1 MRILNDQGDILI
13 DDFLTQIKRKLPE
26 WLKWKEDEV
35 QNILEDLKQQILN
48 EAIFIANGYEPSNA
62 DIQQALIQIGSPE
75 NVANIYKKRGTPKLY
90 ITEELLDFYLR
101 TLFFFWIIVIS
112 INIIVSVFQFF
123 FEPWWNVLGSMFTG
137 IWISCLI
144 TAVVITCVFVYFSM
158 EGFLPE
164 DFGVFPKRLALMFPI
179 HFTKRDLEETRQ
191 YTKFKLEEAK
201 QRAKERIIKARS
213 LPVEKVS
220 EIKAISEE
228 RLAIAKIRRE
238 QKLEEVKIHKEER
251 LAAAKVKREIRKL
264 QPISVGELIFG
275 VAGGIIFGLF
285 LILQPFAEFTELFEE
300 LFLDWLIIFGLLIF
314 ISGLFNLVRLIAGV
328 RNYTAQQVLI
338 FFEALF
344 SIAYIPLFMYL
355 LNNPEI
361 FPISL
366 FSGGNID
373 VIPSDPESIAYII
386 YFWVNVG
393 IIIAIVGG
401 FAGNIYKIY
410 KIQNVK
416 S

>member
-62 DIQQALIQIGSPE
+62 DIQQALIQIGTPE
-75 NVANIYKKRGTPKLY
+75 NIANIYKKRGTPKLY

-101 TLFFFWIIVIS
+101 SLFFFWIIVIS

-220 EIKAISEE
+220 EVKAISEE
-228 RLAIAKIRRE
+228 RLA
-238 QKLEEVKIHKEER
+238 
-251 LAAAKVKREIRKL
+251 AAKAKRELRKL
-264 QPISVGELIFG
+264 QPISVGELTFG

-314 ISGLFNLVRLIAGV
+314 ISGVFNLVRLIAGV

-366 FSGGNID
+366 FSGGNITE
-373 VIPSDPESIAYII
+373 IPSDPDSIAYII
-386 YFWVNVG
+386 YFWVHIG

-410 KIQNVK
+410 KIQNAK
-416 S
+416 T

>member
-1 MRILNDQGDILI
+1 VRILNDQGDILI

-62 DIQQALIQIGSPE
+62 DIQQALIQIGTPE
-75 NVANIYKKRGTPKLY
+75 NIANIYKKRGTPKLY

-101 TLFFFWIIVIS
+101 SLFFFWIIVIS

-144 TAVVITCVFVYFSM
+144 TAVVMTCVFVYFSM

-220 EIKAISEE
+220 EVKAINEE
-228 RLAIAKIRRE
+228 RLAIAK
-238 QKLEEVKIHKEER
+238 
-251 LAAAKVKREIRKL
+251 AKREIRKL

-285 LILQPFAEFTELFEE
+285 LILQPFAEFTELFEA

-344 SIAYIPLFMYL
+344 SIAYIPLFIYL

-366 FSGGNID
+366 FSGGNITE
-373 VIPSDPESIAYII
+373 IPSDPDSIAYII
-386 YFWVNVG
+386 YFWVHIG

-410 KIQNVK
+410 KIQNAK
-416 S
+416 T

>member
-62 DIQQALIQIGSPE
+62 DIQQALIQIGTPE
-75 NVANIYKKRGTPKLY
+75 NIANIYKKRGTPKLY

-101 TLFFFWIIVIS
+101 SLFFFWIIVIS

-144 TAVVITCVFVYFSM
+144 TAVVMTCVFVYFSM

-220 EIKAISEE
+220 EVKAISEE
-228 RLAIAKIRRE
+228 RLAIAK
-238 QKLEEVKIHKEER
+238 
-251 LAAAKVKREIRKL
+251 AKREIRKL

-355 LNNPEI
+355 LNNPEM

-366 FSGGNID
+366 FSGGNITE
-373 VIPSDPESIAYII
+373 IPSDPDSIAYII
-386 YFWVNVG
+386 YFWVHIG

-410 KIQNVK
+410 KIQNAK
-416 S
+416 T

>member
-1 MRILNDQGDILI
+1 VRILNDQGDILI

-62 DIQQALIQIGSPE
+62 DIQQALIQIGTPE
-75 NVANIYKKRGTPKLY
+75 NIANIYKKRGTPKLY

-101 TLFFFWIIVIS
+101 SLFFFWIIVIS

-144 TAVVITCVFVYFSM
+144 TAVVMTCVFVYFSM

-220 EIKAISEE
+220 EVKAISEE
-228 RLAIAKIRRE
+228 RLA
-238 QKLEEVKIHKEER
+238 
-251 LAAAKVKREIRKL
+251 AAKAKRELRKL
-264 QPISVGELIFG
+264 QPISVGELTFG

-366 FSGGNID
+366 FSGGNITE
-373 VIPSDPESIAYII
+373 IPSDPDSIAYII
-386 YFWVNVG
+386 YFWVHIG

-410 KIQNVK
+410 KIQNAK
-416 S
+416 T

>member
-13 DDFLTQIKRKLPE
+13 DDFLTQVRRKLPE

-35 QNILEDLKQQILN
+35 NNILEDLKQQILN

-101 TLFFFWIIVIS
+101 SLFFFWIIVIS

-220 EIKAISEE
+220 EVKAISEE
-228 RLAIAKIRRE
+228 RLA
-238 QKLEEVKIHKEER
+238 
-251 LAAAKVKREIRKL
+251 AAKAKRELRKL

-366 FSGGNID
+366 FSGGNITE
-373 VIPSDPESIAYII
+373 IPSDPDSIAYII
-386 YFWVNVG
+386 YFWVHIG

-410 KIQNVK
+410 KIQNAK
-416 S
+416 T

>member
-1 MRILNDQGDILI
+1 MRILNYQGDILI
-13 DDFLTQIKRKLPE
+13 DDFLTQVRRKLPE

-35 QNILEDLKQQILN
+35 NNILEDLKQQILN

-101 TLFFFWIIVIS
+101 SLFFFWIIVIS

-220 EIKAISEE
+220 EVKAISEE
-228 RLAIAKIRRE
+228 RLA
-238 QKLEEVKIHKEER
+238 
-251 LAAAKVKREIRKL
+251 AAKAKRELRKL

-275 VAGGIIFGLF
+275 VAGGIIFGLL

-355 LNNPEI
+355 LNNPEM

-366 FSGGNID
+366 FSGGNITE
-373 VIPSDPESIAYII
+373 IPSDPDSIAYII
-386 YFWVNVG
+386 YFWVHIG

-410 KIQNVK
+410 KIQNAK
-416 S
+416 T

>member
-1 MRILNDQGDILI
+1 VRILNDQGYILI

-62 DIQQALIQIGSPE
+62 DIQQALIQIGTPE
-75 NVANIYKKRGTPKLY
+75 NIANIYKKRGTPKLY

-101 TLFFFWIIVIS
+101 SLFFFWIIVIS

-144 TAVVITCVFVYFSM
+144 TAVVMTCVFVYFSM

-220 EIKAISEE
+220 EVKAIIEE
-228 RLAIAKIRRE
+228 RLAIAK
-238 QKLEEVKIHKEER
+238 
-251 LAAAKVKREIRKL
+251 AKREIRKL

-285 LILQPFAEFTELFEE
+285 LILQPFAEFTELFEA

-366 FSGGNID
+366 FSGGNITE
-373 VIPSDPESIAYII
+373 IPSDPDSIAYII
-386 YFWVNVG
+386 YFWVHIG

-410 KIQNVK
+410 KIQNAK
-416 S
+416 T

>member
-35 QNILEDLKQQILN
+35 HNILEDLKQQILN

-62 DIQQALIQIGSPE
+62 DIQQALIQIGTPE
-75 NVANIYKKRGTPKLY
+75 NIANIYKKRGTPKLY

-101 TLFFFWIIVIS
+101 SLFFFWIIVIS

-144 TAVVITCVFVYFSM
+144 TAVVMTCVFVYFSM

-220 EIKAISEE
+220 EVKAISEE
-228 RLAIAKIRRE
+228 RLA
-238 QKLEEVKIHKEER
+238 
-251 LAAAKVKREIRKL
+251 AAKAKRELRKL

-366 FSGGNID
+366 FSGGNITE
-373 VIPSDPESIAYII
+373 IPSDPDSIAYII
-386 YFWVNVG
+386 YFWVHIG

-410 KIQNVK
+410 KIQNAK
-416 S
+416 T

>member
-1 MRILNDQGDILI
+1 VRILNDQGDILI

-62 DIQQALIQIGSPE
+62 DIQQALIQIGTPE
-75 NVANIYKKRGTPKLY
+75 NIANIYKKRGTPKLY

-101 TLFFFWIIVIS
+101 SLFFFWIIVIS

-220 EIKAISEE
+220 EVKAISEE
-228 RLAIAKIRRE
+228 RLA
-238 QKLEEVKIHKEER
+238 
-251 LAAAKVKREIRKL
+251 AAKAKRELRKL
-264 QPISVGELIFG
+264 QPISVGELTFG

-366 FSGGNID
+366 FSGGNITE
-373 VIPSDPESIAYII
+373 IPSDPDSIAYII
-386 YFWVNVG
+386 YFWVHIG

-410 KIQNVK
+410 KIQNAK
-416 S
+416 T

>member
-62 DIQQALIQIGSPE
+62 DIQQALIQIGTPE
-75 NVANIYKKRGTPKLY
+75 NIANIYKKRGTPKLY

-101 TLFFFWIIVIS
+101 SLFFFWIIVIS

-220 EIKAISEE
+220 EVKAISEE
-228 RLAIAKIRRE
+228 RLA
-238 QKLEEVKIHKEER
+238 
-251 LAAAKVKREIRKL
+251 AAKAKRELRKL
-264 QPISVGELIFG
+264 QPISVGELTFG

-366 FSGGNID
+366 FSGGNITE
-373 VIPSDPESIAYII
+373 IPSDPDSIAYII
-386 YFWVNVG
+386 YFWVHIG

-401 FAGNIYKIY
+401 FASNIYKIY
-410 KIQNVK
+410 KIQNAK
-416 S
+416 T

>member
-62 DIQQALIQIGSPE
+62 DIQQALIQIGTPE
-75 NVANIYKKRGTPKLY
+75 NIANIYKKRGTPKLY

-101 TLFFFWIIVIS
+101 SLFFFWIIVIS

-220 EIKAISEE
+220 EVKAISEE
-228 RLAIAKIRRE
+228 RLA
-238 QKLEEVKIHKEER
+238 
-251 LAAAKVKREIRKL
+251 AAKAKRELRKL

-366 FSGGNID
+366 FSGGNITE
-373 VIPSDPESIAYII
+373 IPSDPDSIAYII
-386 YFWVNVG
+386 YFWVHIG

-410 KIQNVK
+410 KIQNAK
-416 S
+416 T

>member
-1 MRILNDQGDILI
+1 MNDQGDILI

-62 DIQQALIQIGSPE
+62 DIQQALIQIGTPE
-75 NVANIYKKRGTPKLY
+75 NIANIYKKRGTPKLY

-101 TLFFFWIIVIS
+101 SLFFFWIIVIS

-144 TAVVITCVFVYFSM
+144 TAVVMTCVFVYFSM

-220 EIKAISEE
+220 EVKAISEE
-228 RLAIAKIRRE
+228 RLA
-238 QKLEEVKIHKEER
+238 
-251 LAAAKVKREIRKL
+251 AAKAKRELRKL

-366 FSGGNID
+366 FSGGNITE
-373 VIPSDPESIAYII
+373 IPSDPDSIAYII
-386 YFWVNVG
+386 YFWVHIG

-410 KIQNVK
+410 KIQNAK
-416 S
+416 T

>member
-62 DIQQALIQIGSPE
+62 DIQQALIQIGTPE
-75 NVANIYKKRGTPKLY
+75 NIANIYKKRGTPKLY

-101 TLFFFWIIVIS
+101 SLFFFWIIVIS

-220 EIKAISEE
+220 EVKAISEE
-228 RLAIAKIRRE
+228 RLAVAK
-238 QKLEEVKIHKEER
+238 
-251 LAAAKVKREIRKL
+251 AKRELRKL
-264 QPISVGELIFG
+264 QPISVGELTFG

-366 FSGGNID
+366 FSGGNITE
-373 VIPSDPESIAYII
+373 IPSDPDSIAYII
-386 YFWVNVG
+386 YFWVHIG

-410 KIQNVK
+410 KIQNAK
-416 S
+416 T

>member
-62 DIQQALIQIGSPE
+62 DIQQALIQIGTPE
-75 NVANIYKKRGTPKLY
+75 NIANIYKKRGTPKLY

-101 TLFFFWIIVIS
+101 SLFFFWIIVIS

-144 TAVVITCVFVYFSM
+144 TAVVMTCVFVYFSM

-213 LPVEKVS
+213 LPVEKIS
-220 EIKAISEE
+220 EVKAISEE
-228 RLAIAKIRRE
+228 RLA
-238 QKLEEVKIHKEER
+238 
-251 LAAAKVKREIRKL
+251 AAKAKRELRKL

-366 FSGGNID
+366 FSGGNITE
-373 VIPSDPESIAYII
+373 IPSDPDSIAYII
-386 YFWVNVG
+386 YFWVHIG

-410 KIQNVK
+410 KIQNAK
-416 S
+416 T

>member
-1 MRILNDQGDILI
+1 VRILNDQGDILI

-62 DIQQALIQIGSPE
+62 DIQQALIQIGTPE
-75 NVANIYKKRGTPKLY
+75 NIANIYKKRGTPKLY

-101 TLFFFWIIVIS
+101 SLFFFWIIVIS

-220 EIKAISEE
+220 EVKVIS
-228 RLAIAKIRRE
+228 
-238 QKLEEVKIHKEER
+238 EER
-251 LAAAKVKREIRKL
+251 LAAAKAKRELRKL
-264 QPISVGELIFG
+264 QPISVGELTFG

-366 FSGGNID
+366 FSGGNITE
-373 VIPSDPESIAYII
+373 IPSDPDSIAYII
-386 YFWVNVG
+386 YFWVHIG

-410 KIQNVK
+410 KIQNAK
-416 S
+416 T

>member
-62 DIQQALIQIGSPE
+62 DIQQALIQIGTPE
-75 NVANIYKKRGTPKLY
+75 NIANIYKKRGTPKLY

-101 TLFFFWIIVIS
+101 SLFFFWIIVIS

-144 TAVVITCVFVYFSM
+144 TAVVMTCVFVYFSM

-220 EIKAISEE
+220 EVKAISEE
-228 RLAIAKIRRE
+228 RLA
-238 QKLEEVKIHKEER
+238 
-251 LAAAKVKREIRKL
+251 AAKAKRELRKL

-366 FSGGNID
+366 FSGGNITE
-373 VIPSDPESIAYII
+373 IPSDPDSIAYII
-386 YFWVNVG
+386 YFWVHIG

-410 KIQNVK
+410 KIQNAK
-416 S
+416 T